1 MASFVK
7 LILIWGLWRKP
18 DSMKWVIQMLNYFS
32 LTEYCCLD
40 ANWVSYNIQSS
51 DHSPPSLLCEYK
63 ERTLFWFILILT
75 LLPKW
80 NNWVEST

>member
-7 LILIWGLWRKP
+7 MILIWGLWRKP

-32 LTEYCCLD
+32 LTEYYCLD
-40 ANWVSYNIQSS
+40 ANWVCYSIQLS
-51 DHSPPSLLCEYK
+51 DHSPPSLLCKYTEL
-63 ERTLFWFILILT
+63 TLFCVFLILM

-80 NNWVEST
+80 DNWVEGT